1 MLTLVLLC
9 TLTPLIQAEHH
20 NLEFVVEQW
29 VVDFLRPTVTL
40 AKAGKKGNNVKFRHS
55 WTLLALTFLLLYFSF
70 PAQRQTPFA
79 IPEANRKSSILVNG
93 QYPGPQIEVYEND
106 TVSINV
112 INKMISEGTSIHWHG
127 IHPYATPWTDGTVG
141 VSQSPIMPGENF
153 TYNFKAW
160 PAGTHYW
167 HSHMDGM
174 QSAKGLRGAF
184 IVKEK
189 DVSKYPEYDEDRVIV
204 LADEWQ
210 DPDVCLKLE
219 GAMAGNDVCSDID
232 YASVNGQ
239 VAWGDLQYK
248 KQDLSAYPYPM
259 IDVDPNKCYR
269 MRFIM
274 MASNAENYIINLA
287 GHDMTLIALGTYQN
301 RFEPLPSISN
311 PH

>member
-1 MLTLVLLC
+1 
-9 TLTPLIQAEHH
+9 
-20 NLEFVVEQW
+20 
-29 VVDFLRPTVTL
+29 
-40 AKAGKKGNNVKFRHS
+40 
-55 WTLLALTFLLLYFSF
+55 
-70 PAQRQTPFA
+70 
-79 IPEANRKSSILVNG
+79 
-93 QYPGPQIEVYEND
+93 
-106 TVSINV
+106 
-112 INKMISEGTSIHWHG
+112 
-127 IHPYATPWTDGTVG
+127 
-141 VSQSPIMPGENF
+141 
-153 TYNFKAW
+153 
-160 PAGTHYW
+160 
-167 HSHMDGM
+167 
-174 QSAKGLRGAF
+174 
-184 IVKEK
+184 
-189 DVSKYPEYDEDRVIV
+189 
-204 LADEWQ
+204 
-210 DPDVCLKLE
+210 VCLKLE